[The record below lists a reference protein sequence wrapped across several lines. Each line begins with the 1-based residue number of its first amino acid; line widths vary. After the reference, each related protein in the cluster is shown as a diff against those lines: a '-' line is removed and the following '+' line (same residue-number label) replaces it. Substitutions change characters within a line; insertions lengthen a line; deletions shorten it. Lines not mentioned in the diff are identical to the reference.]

1 MHKRQRMNFDPKPSW
16 QQVGPSGYQPQ
27 AAASRPMLKPNPSAS
42 IRLRLPP
49 ILQNPLAQF
58 QTAVGTGKQRLP
70 VPEPELTQP
79 RANYVSEYYF
89 SRNQHPRV
97 VGLFAEPWIAI
108 ARIRSIRW

>member
-16 QQVGPSGYQPQ
+16 QQVGPPGYQPQ

-58 QTAVGTGKQRLP
+58 LLVDVG
-70 VPEPELTQP
+70 
-79 RANYVSEYYF
+79 A
-89 SRNQHPRV
+89 
-97 VGLFAEPWIAI
+97 
-108 ARIRSIRW
+108 